1 MEKTGYQNTSSISK
15 AEYHLINKIS
25 ESGII
30 VFGPGEIKKLLA
42 CNNQT
47 AYQLVYT
54 LNKKGIIT
62 KIIDGKYFLSLLSL
76 QPDQLSI
83 ASHIVYPSYLSFW
96 TALNFYQ
103 FTEQLP
109 RTIFITTTRTKT
121 PAMIDQTSL
130 KFIKLST
137 YRFFGYTKKSD
148 IIIADKEKAIIDSL
162 LLPRYAGG
170 IDEVYKCI
178 CNAWNEIDSSIL
190 IEYALRMGNSSLN
203 KRLGYLIELGIGM
216 GLLAMHPELMEKLRG
231 NIGKGYS
238 KLEPQAPKKGK
249 CEKKWGLI
257 LNIDEKK
264 LDEWNK
270 II

>member
-1 MEKTGYQNTSSISK
+1 MEKTGYRNTSSISK

-30 VFGPGEIKKLLA
+30 VFGPGEIKKLVA

-76 QPDQLSI
+76 QPGELSI

-109 RTIFITTTRTKT
+109 QTIFITTTRTKT
-121 PAMIDQTSL
+121 PAIIDQISL

-137 YRFFGYTKKSD
+137 YRFFGYTKKSN

-190 IEYALRMGNSSLN
+190 IEYALRMGNSSLV

-216 GLLAMHPELMEKLRG
+216 GLLSMRPELMEKLHE

-238 KLEPQAPKKGK
+238 KLEPQAPKRGK